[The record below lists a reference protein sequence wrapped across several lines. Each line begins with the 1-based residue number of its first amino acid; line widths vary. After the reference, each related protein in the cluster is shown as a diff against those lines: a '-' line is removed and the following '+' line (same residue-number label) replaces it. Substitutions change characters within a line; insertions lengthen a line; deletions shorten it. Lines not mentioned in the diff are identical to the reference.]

1 MLELRSAITISR
13 RKMRQ
18 PRSNYLGVLREEK
31 KPRCCSHFRPPR
43 AVLAIDAPAI
53 HAFAI
58 RSDRGRGYGGRAYHC
73 ICWHEVTVSVTTE
86 SPTNKAAAA

>member
-13 RKMRQ
+13 REMRQ

-58 RSDRGRGYGGRAYHC
+58 RSDRGRGD
-73 ICWHEVTVSVTTE
+73 EVVVVERIIFYVGTRL
-86 SPTNKAAAA
+86 PCL

>member
-31 KPRCCSHFRPPR
+31 KPCCCSHFRPPR
-43 AVLAIDAPAI
+43 AMLAIDAPAI
-53 HAFAI
+53 YAVAI
-58 RSDRGRGYGGRAYHC
+58 RSDRGRGD
-73 ICWHEVTVSVTTE
+73 EVVVVERIIFYVGTRL
-86 SPTNKAAAA
+86 PCL